1 MLFGWAVLFAILLG
15 EGSAPSSRRTT
26 AHVWMDYETRPTPLN
41 LDLKAPPIEFKSIK
55 VVGASGFGLF
65 VPLCETLSVGA
76 GVSTF
81 RTGPAERATQ
91 YVAAIRIRF

>member
-1 MLFGWAVLFAILLG
+1 MLFGWAVVFAILLG
-15 EGSAPSSRRTT
+15 EGTTPTSKRAT
-26 AHVWMDYETRPTPLN
+26 AHVWMEYETRPTPLK

-65 VPLCETLSVGA
+65 VPICETLSLGA
-76 GVSTF
+76 GLTTF
-81 RTGPAERATQ
+81 KVAPGERATQ

>member
-1 MLFGWAVLFAILLG
+1 MLFGWAVVFAILLG
-15 EGSAPSSRRTT
+15 EGTAPSAKRAT
-26 AHVWMDYETRPTPLN
+26 AHVWMDYEARPTPLN
-41 LDLKAPPIEFKSIK
+41 LDLKTPPVEFKSVK

-76 GVSTF
+76 GVTTF
-81 RTGPAERATQ
+81 RISPTERATQ